1 MQLSLRSR
9 LQGFRR
15 ADKPQFLVSKLHS
28 LTGFFPTF
36 STGLPAVRPNK
47 RARDSASPAQR
58 TSAES
63 RTRDGEA
70 FFRIEMPLAP
80 EYVRHLESN
89 VVGHLQ
95 RRTTEN
101 SCSPVGGAGQIVES
115 AAKDRGK

>member
-1 MQLSLRSR
+1 MQLSPRSR

-15 ADKPQFLVSKLHS
+15 ADKPQFLVSELHS

-47 RARDSASPAQR
+47 RARDPADVR
-58 TSAES
+58 CAGEAES
-63 RTRDGEA
+63 RAQDGEA

-95 RRTTEN
+95 RRTTES

-115 AAKDRGK
+115 AAKNRGK